1 MLFRENQRIN
11 FPCVRIESVQ
21 SVQHNAFQRKGE
33 RINSAFPIGV
43 LKQDGIAIGI
53 LRKDFRAEALHTRT
67 DFSWQSE
74 TEIGEAILHLV
85 VAFETTGQNTSANL
99 LKMGQERIVQ
109 SKIEGRTVPNLLQQS
124 LPAARGKSG
133 ASFCGRQEVNRC
145 LFQRIGGSLKLE
157 PETRLMRQNADGI
170 GYFRILQQ
178 TDRIRFA
185 TRQFPERESIQK
197 IPEESHALRRRMRF
211 AVRGEDSVFESRLN
225 PVVWR
230 DVERILIE
238 GAPPEESAAV
248 ICPEIPEHSAD
259 GCAHAVQ
266 IGGDPHPDRSSVQI
280 DYEQEGYDVGRQL
293 LAEGRTE
300 PVFIGNDLET
310 NPQLAGLRR
319 CFDENGVAL
328 NESLLVNSDA
338 QLSNRLETI
347 LNIKKTPEAIY
358 AANGSLMR
366 ISTVLKQHKL
376 DWIDGCRLVADRYAQ
391 PIPGWM
397 IWQDAREIARVAIE
411 LLDEKIKQPDSPVR
425 TVMISRT
432 LQPSGLTVRK
442 LQRESFRDERNE
454 QRFQ

>member
-1 MLFRENQRIN
+1 M
-11 FPCVRIESVQ
+11 
-21 SVQHNAFQRKGE
+21 
-33 RINSAFPIGV
+33 
-43 LKQDGIAIGI
+43 
-53 LRKDFRAEALHTRT
+53 
-67 DFSWQSE
+67 
-74 TEIGEAILHLV
+74 
-85 VAFETTGQNTSANL
+85 NL
-99 LKMGQERIVQ
+99 LKSTPLAEYQQIRKYMVDMILLAGDKPQRVASMRELARHFNVSSTTIQ
-109 SKIEGRTVPNLLQQS
+109 KAMKDLIRDGLLISRPGIGLFTNPNYAWTDRRPPLIGL
-124 LPAARGKSG
+124 LPAD
-133 ASFCGRQEVNRC
+133 GRQLYYNSYLWNVTAAIGDEIVNSDRLLHLIN
-145 LFQRIGGSLKLE
+145 LFFPIKAVMEGFELYPLTGLIWVSPGSSSANTDE
-157 PETRLMRQNADGI
+157 FIAGI
-170 GYFRILQQ
+170 
-178 TDRIRFA
+178 
-185 TRQFPERESIQK
+185 
-197 IPEESHALRRRMRF
+197 
-211 AVRGEDSVFESRLN
+211 
-225 PVVWR
+225 
-230 DVERILIE
+230 DVPI
-238 GAPPEESAAV
+238 
-248 ICPEIPEHSAD
+248 
-259 GCAHAVQ
+259 VQ

-366 ISTVLKQHKL
+366 ISTVLKQYKL

-442 LQRESFRDERNE
+442 LQRESFRDERYE